1 MALEST
7 IITHG
12 LPRPDN
18 LTVAASVE
26 QTVQAAGA
34 IPATIALLDG
44 YVHVGLSS
52 ENLARLADSD
62 DVKKCSVRDLGN
74 VLLTGH
80 MGSTTV
86 AATAHIAHRV
96 GIQVFATGGLGGVH
110 REARE
115 SWDES
120 ADLQA
125 LARLPLV
132 VVCSG
137 VKSILD
143 VPATLERLE
152 TLGVGLCGFRTDQV
166 PGFYLRDSGHA
177 VGFRLDSPEEI
188 AALHLLRQQIK
199 DPAALVVLRPVD
211 AEFELSPNEH
221 DHVLTNALAE
231 ATSQGI
237 TGKEVTPFLLEYFH
251 RMTAGRSLAANIAL
265 IRANAGLAANIAT
278 AMMAAGANAT
288 PGRGKS

>member
-26 QTVQAAGA
+26 ATVQAAGA

-52 ENLARLADSD
+52 ENLTRLADSD

-74 VLLTGH
+74 VLLTGQ

-115 SWDES
+115 TWDES

-132 VVCSG
+132 VACSG

-152 TLGVGLCGFRTDQV
+152 TLGIGLCGFQTDQV
-166 PGFYLRDSGHA
+166 PGFYLRDSGHP
-177 VGFRLDSPEEI
+177 VGFRLDSPKEI
-188 AALHLLRQQIK
+188 AALHLLRRQIN

-221 DHVLTNALAE
+221 DLVLTNALTE
-231 ATSQGI
+231 ATSHGI
-237 TGKEVTPFLLEYFH
+237 TGKDVTPFLLEHFH
-251 RMTAGRSLAANIAL
+251 RITAGRSLAANIAL
-265 IRANAGLAANIAT
+265 IRANAALAANIAT
-278 AMMAAGANAT
+278 AMMTTDASAT
-288 PGRGKS
+288 PGRGNS